1 MKIMNRE
8 ISLALTVLALF
19 PAIGEPA
26 FAQTSPASTVA
37 TVEAAATTNA
47 TSTKAAPGILYG
59 FSLCN
64 ATASAKWFKFYNKAT
79 APTVGTD
86 AVFLKVQIPANGC
99 RDRSMLLGVNFP
111 LGIAYA
117 ITGAAANTDT
127 TAVAAGDV
135 SGAFDYK

>member
-1 MKIMNRE
+1 MKGVFALIAGLLCATPA
-8 ISLALTVLALF
+8 LA
-19 PAIGEPA
+19 
-26 FAQTSPASTVA
+26 QNSPASTVA
-37 TVEAAATTNA
+37 TVESAATTNA

-64 ATASAKWFKFYNKAT
+64 KSAAAVYFKFYNKAS

-86 AVFLKVQIPANGC
+86 AVFVKIMIPTLAC
-99 RDRSMLLGVNFP
+99 RDRSMLPGLNFAT
-111 LGIAYA
+111 GIAFA
-117 ITGAAANTDT
+117 ITGAEANSDT

>member
-1 MKIMNRE
+1 MKRLLTIA
-8 ISLALTVLALF
+8 SALLLAAPALA
-19 PAIGEPA
+19 
-26 FAQTSPASTVA
+26 QNSPATTIA

-47 TSTKAAPGILYG
+47 TSTKATAGILYG

-64 ATASAKWFKFYNKAT
+64 KSAAAVYFKFYNKAS

-86 AVFLKVQIPANGC
+86 VVLFKLMIPTLAC
-99 RDRSMLLGVNFP
+99 RDRTMVLGVNFT

-117 ITGAAANTDT
+117 ITGLEANSDT

-135 SGAFDYK
+135 SGTFDYK

>member
-1 MKIMNRE
+1 MRK
-8 ISLALTVLALF
+8 SLGLALLVLGALAF
-19 PAIGEPA
+19 AAPA

-37 TVEAAATTNA
+37 TVESAATTNA
-47 TSTKAAPGILYG
+47 TSTKAGAGTLYG

-64 ATASAKWFKFYNKAT
+64 KSAAAVYFKFYNKAS

-86 AVFLKVQIPANGC
+86 AVFFKLMIPTLAC
-99 RDRSMLLGVNFP
+99 RDRTMVLGINFP
-111 LGIAYA
+111 IGIAWA
-117 ITGAAANTDT
+117 ITGLEANSDT